1 MSVLG
6 SLQTRTCP
14 VCGREERDAEPFLA
28 ASIDP
33 TRVGAFSF
41 ASRKLPEYMSFRLVR
56 CTGCET
62 VFAAEA
68 PRAENLVR
76 AYEEADY
83 DSAEEAADAARTYA
97 RELAPHLT
105 GNDLSGRA
113 LEIGTGTGV
122 FLRELKRLG
131 FAEAVGVEPSVRAI
145 AAAEPGV
152 KDMIRAGIFRA
163 SDYEPESLSL
173 ICCFMTLEH
182 VSDPRAL
189 TEAAFDLL
197 RPGGRIAFVTHDYTA
212 RINKLMGRRSPIID
226 IEHMQLFCPSSL
238 RLLLS
243 LSGFETIEVASI
255 RNAYSI
261 RYWLRL
267 APMPAQLKT
276 LALRVLSGLGL
287 GRSTMALNVGNLI
300 AVARKPKSP
309 DRLDEAQDGR
319 PSIQAC

>member
-6 SLQTRTCP
+6 SLQARPCP
-14 VCGREERDAEPFLA
+14 VCGRAERDAEPFLA

-33 TRVGAFSF
+33 ARVGTFSF

-68 PRAENLVR
+68 PRAEDLAR
-76 AYEEADY
+76 AYEAADY
-83 DSAEEAADAARTYA
+83 DSADEAADAARTYA
-97 RELAPHLT
+97 HELAPHLT
-105 GNDLSGRA
+105 RDDLDGRA

-131 FAEAVGVEPSVRAI
+131 FADAVGVEPSGRAI
-145 AAAEPGV
+145 AAADPDV
-152 KDMIRAGIFRA
+152 RDLIRAGIFRA
-163 SDYEPESLSL
+163 ADYEPGSLSL

-182 VSDPRAL
+182 VPDPRTL
-189 TEAAFDLL
+189 TDAAFDLL

-212 RINKLMGRRSPIID
+212 RINRLMGRRSPIID

-238 RLLLS
+238 HRLLS
-243 LSGFETIEVASI
+243 LSGFEAIEVASI
-255 RNAYSI
+255 RNAYAL

-267 APMPAQLKT
+267 VPMPAGLKR
-276 LALRVLSGLGL
+276 LALRIVDRLGL
-287 GRSTMALNVGNLI
+287 GAHAVALDVGNLI
-300 AVARKPKSP
+300 SVARKPDGPGRSGEAC
-309 DRLDEAQDGR
+309 DRRVGLR
-319 PSIQAC
+319 AC